1 MTSSSLP
8 IVLQVT
14 SGLWVISLILRMVL
28 RHDPASWAV
37 SVVSFG
43 AVLVATV
50 ALGLPVWVFLAGCL
64 GLIVFVCAIRIGIV
78 SRTRSRVIAAVILG
92 VSAVLG
98 LALFT
103 TAGNAFQWR
112 LVVSGI
118 AILIVVVAIITRRKI
133 LNRVIKNTTSTAS
146 APRIA
151 ARAKYLYWSQR
162 RITAVVSNYG
172 ISIPM
177 AAETTVKSPPM
188 PAIPSL
194 EIKRQSRPVTRA
206 EVANTI
212 SDQLERHGLVSMDAL
227 LAREQPTRP
236 SFLTGVGTMSFSE
249 FRGSETLGN
258 KDHLA
263 MALSFYPMADGAAY
277 TAVCLYCSMDNFSE
291 FIQEVGLP
299 MGSNWSFSSSP
310 AVANF
315 IASAGKRDPRSPY
328 SNNDIAIES
337 VKLALDHRDV
347 RPSEVDG
354 WIRRP
359 FAFAE
364 VNGTADWTA
373 EVYYDAVLDYDYE
386 VFARGPV
393 VEEDVEPI
401 VLRRIIIGAPLWIR
415 TRSLRSVRLVDEWSE
430 EEIDQETDRRSE
442 LRRRL
447 HKWAKVARLLSLD
460 DAAIDAALDHA
471 EPTQPQP
478 RTRK

>member
-1 MTSSSLP
+1 
-8 IVLQVT
+8 
-14 SGLWVISLILRMVL
+14 
-28 RHDPASWAV
+28 
-37 SVVSFG
+37 
-43 AVLVATV
+43 
-50 ALGLPVWVFLAGCL
+50 
-64 GLIVFVCAIRIGIV
+64 
-78 SRTRSRVIAAVILG
+78 
-92 VSAVLG
+92 
-98 LALFT
+98 
-103 TAGNAFQWR
+103 
-112 LVVSGI
+112 
-118 AILIVVVAIITRRKI
+118 
-133 LNRVIKNTTSTAS
+133 
-146 APRIA
+146 
-151 ARAKYLYWSQR
+151 
-162 RITAVVSNYG
+162 
-172 ISIPM
+172 
-177 AAETTVKSPPM
+177 
-188 PAIPSL
+188 
-194 EIKRQSRPVTRA
+194 
-206 EVANTI
+206 
-212 SDQLERHGLVSMDAL
+212 
-227 LAREQPTRP
+227 
-236 SFLTGVGTMSFSE
+236 MSFSE

-460 DAAIDAALDHA
+460 DATIDAALDHA